1 MLLPLTPL
9 NGGRAGTSVQVPP
22 PPRFR
27 AVVGKVR
34 NATFSPHNPFRGQRG
49 NTAAKQAGVL
59 YERKAQDHLRD
70 EFGPGYY
77 DTPIVHFRDDSGART
92 CMPDGLFIQGDDIL
106 VVECKSQ
113 HMAEAWWQLRR
124 LYEPVVRAFA
134 GTAKVALLEVCR
146 SYDPHTPFPEQPAL
160 VYSAKQWFNSA
171 ADKALGVYRWK
182 P

>member
-1 MLLPLTPL
+1 M
-9 NGGRAGTSVQVPP
+9 QVPP

-27 AVVGKVR
+27 AVVGKPR
-34 NATFSPHNPFRGQRG
+34 NVSLNPNNPFRGQRG

-70 EFGPGYY
+70 VFGPGYY
-77 DTPIVHFRDDSGART
+77 DTPIVHFHDDSGART
-92 CMPDGLFIQGDDIL
+92 CMPDGVFFQGERTL

-113 HMAEAWWQLRR
+113 HMPEAWWQLRR
-124 LYEPVVRAFA
+124 LYEPVLRKLA
-134 GTAKVALLEVCR
+134 GTGSLVLLEVVR

-160 VYSAKQWFNSA
+160 VYNAKEWFHNA
-171 ADKALGVYRWK
+171 EDKSLGVYRWK